1 MKMFNRTT
9 GFLVA
14 QLVFIVAVIISLK
27 GNMYVGMFLM
37 AVATA
42 CAIIFFSNDNNNDGN
57 YYKLT

>member
-9 GFLVA
+9 GFLIA
-14 QLVFIVAVIISLK
+14 QLVFVVAVIISLK
-27 GNMYVGMFLM
+27 GNMYIGMFLM

-42 CAIIFFSNDNNNDGN
+42 CAIIFFGNDNNDDN